1 MSAMLDKSSS
11 KGLTPWVEIA
21 VLAVLVL
28 VLELVAE
35 VVFVEDT
42 IFGSDTMKEVTN
54 SRESFERVQEFDL
67 CILFTQQ

>member
-1 MSAMLDKSSS
+1 M
-11 KGLTPWVEIA
+11 EIA

-35 VVFVEDT
+35 VVFVEDN

>member
-1 MSAMLDKSSS
+1 M
-11 KGLTPWVEIA
+11 EIA

-28 VLELVAE
+28 VLKLVAE
-35 VVFVEDT
+35 VVFVEGA
-42 IFGSDTMKEVTN
+42 IVGSDTMKEVTN

>member
-1 MSAMLDKSSS
+1 M
-11 KGLTPWVEIA
+11 EIA

-42 IFGSDTMKEVTN
+42 IVGSDTMKEVTN